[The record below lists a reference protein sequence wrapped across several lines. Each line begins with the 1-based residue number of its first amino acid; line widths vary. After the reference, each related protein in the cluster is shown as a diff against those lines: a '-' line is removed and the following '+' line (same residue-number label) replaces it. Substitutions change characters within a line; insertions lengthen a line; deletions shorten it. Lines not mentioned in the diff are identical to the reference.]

1 MMVTLARSIMRPA
14 MRPFVIP
21 LSLLLALALLG
32 AGGQS
37 VAKAATPLQTPE
49 PLERPLPLLADGPT
63 APAAVPAVAMPAP
76 YVLHTPEPVIAPLH
90 PAIAPKAHARAP
102 KHHAAF
108 KPITVAMPGD
118 KRVKSVMLSNG
129 AVVYNLVFPMVG
141 QPASGDDVTV
151 KLLNKP
157 NTNQVEVTLTTTPTG
172 LPVVAQD

>member
-1 MMVTLARSIMRPA
+1 

-37 VAKAATPLQTPE
+37 VAKAATPLHTPE
-49 PLERPLPLLADGPT
+49 PLETPLPLLADAPA

-90 PAIAPKAHARAP
+90 PAVAPAVPKPKA

-108 KPITVAMPGD
+108 KPIKVAMPGD
-118 KRVKSVMLSNG
+118 KRVKSVTLSNG
-129 AVVYNLVFPMVG
+129 SVVYNLVFPMVG
-141 QPASGDDVTV
+141 QATSGDDFTV
-151 KLLNKP
+151 KLLNQP
-157 NTNQVEVTLTTTPTG
+157 NTNQVEVTLTTTPKAAT
-172 LPVVAQD
+172 PAN